1 MLKQFKSGAELLMGY
16 RSANKPISSL
26 ISELLEI
33 IIIGKKNTNKEG
45 KYIKPSG
52 CEPKNITTGDETA
65 VRSYI

>member
-33 IIIGKKNTNKEG
+33 IIIGKKKR
-45 KYIKPSG
+45 KQRRKIYK
-52 CEPKNITTGDETA
+52 A
-65 VRSYI
+65 LRM

>member
-33 IIIGKKNTNKEG
+33 IIIGKKKTQTKKE
-45 KYIKPSG
+45 
-52 CEPKNITTGDETA
+52 NI
-65 VRSYI
+65 